1 MKKQSGI
8 TLIELM
14 IVVSILAII
23 VAIAYPAYT
32 DQIRKTRRKD
42 GMSALT
48 TAAQV
53 LERCYTTTNDYTNA
67 TCTGLF
73 PITSDEKWYIV
84 TITVS
89 TATTF
94 TLTAT
99 AQKDQASDICA
110 NLTLDHTGAKGSSSG
125 RTDCWN

>member
-1 MKKQSGI
+1 MKNQNGF
-8 TLIELM
+8 TLTELM
-14 IVVSILAII
+14 VVVAVLALII
-23 VAIAYPAYT
+23 TIAYPAYT
-32 DQIRKTRRKD
+32 DQVRKTRRKD

-48 TAAQV
+48 TAAQN

-73 PITSDEKWYIV
+73 PITSDEGWYQV
-84 TITVS
+84 SMTAS
-89 TATTF
+89 TATTY

-99 AQKDQASDICA
+99 ALNDQANDVCA
-110 NLTLDHTGAKGSSSG
+110 NLTLTHTGAKGSSSG

>member
-1 MKKQSGI
+1 MKKQKGI

-14 IVVSILAII
+14 IVVAVLAII
-23 VAIAYPAYT
+23 VAIAYPTYI
-32 DQIRKTRRKD
+32 DQVRKTRRKD

-48 TAAQV
+48 TGAQA

-67 TCTGLF
+67 TCTALF
-73 PITSDEKWYIV
+73 PITSDDNWYIV
-84 TITVS
+84 TITAS
-89 TATTF
+89 TSTTF

-99 AQKDQASDICA
+99 AQNDQASDVCA

-125 RTDCWN
+125 RADCWN